1 MGNAGEERRVTQFKS
16 RRRGGVYV
24 VLPVYAADLIANLAR
39 QLIELL
45 SDGEVI
51 DQPGVD
57 PLEAMLDFDAP
68 RETPDD
74 PALGRLL
81 PPAYSNDDEAAAEFR
96 RFTERTL
103 REGKVRDAKV
113 VLAKLADAGD
123 GLPDDLEF
131 DLDAQQARAWMRCLT
146 DLRLTLAARLG
157 VTADDEGFWE
167 SLPQTDERLPVYEI
181 YGWLGYLL
189 ESLIDAVK
197 H

>member
-1 MGNAGEERRVTQFKS
+1 MTQFKP

-39 QLIELL
+39 QLVELL
-45 SDGEVI
+45 SDGEVV
-51 DQPGVD
+51 DQPGTD
-57 PLEAMLDFDAP
+57 PLEALLDFDAP

-81 PPAYSNDDEAAAEFR
+81 PPAYADDEEAAAEFR
-96 RFTERTL
+96 RFTERGL
-103 REGKVRDAKV
+103 REGKVRDARI
-113 VLAKLADAGD
+113 VLTNLADAGD
-123 GLPDDLEF
+123 GIPDDLEF

-157 VTADDEGFWE
+157 VTADDESFWAG
-167 SLPQTDERLPVYEI
+167 LPETDERLPVYEI

-189 ESLIDAVK
+189 ESLLDAVR
-197 H
+197 